1 MPHSAPPIK
10 VPSASEEQRRHHR
23 VRAIF
28 EEASVLVE
36 PFFAC
41 ESRWAN
47 STLDLLAYRT
57 VRDRYPELTAAEVHV
72 LIVACSRLYARTQ
85 PEK

>member
-1 MPHSAPPIK
+1 MPQSAPLINAPL
-10 VPSASEEQRRHHR
+10 VSEEQRRHHR

-36 PFFAC
+36 PFFAG

-47 STLDLLAYRT
+47 GTLDLLAYRT
-57 VRDRYPELTAAEVHV
+57 VRDRYPELSADEVHV
-72 LIVACSRLYARTQ
+72 LIVACSRLYAKTQ